1 MFLAKA
7 GASVSVPRS
16 LRIRFW
22 LLRAARWL
30 VPAERCLIF
39 PLAETRNRFF
49 VPLCVFCLGMAVFP
63 NRVVYFA
70 FGGIHQS
77 SNFGAGWKG

>member
-1 MFLAKA
+1 MALPRT
-7 GASVSVPRS
+7 VVPRS
-16 LRIRFW
+16 VRIRFW

-49 VPLCVFCLGMAVFP
+49 VPLCVFCLGMADF
-63 NRVVYFA
+63 RTEAFWA
-70 FGGIHQS
+70 FGL
-77 SNFGAGWKG
+77 NPPM